1 MKSLMPIP
9 LAERSMARVC
19 GPSLVGIEGSSLL
32 VPVVERSKARVYGR
46 LRAGIAVSNPAGVMD
61 VCML

>member
-1 MKSLMPIP
+1 
-9 LAERSMARVC
+9 MARVC